1 MDLIFKNFDIKVKNL
16 EEQIKKE
23 KTIFFNEVHT
33 RLYDA
38 NLINV
43 ISIFFKD
50 EHIKINVSYFDKNFP
65 FKEKHISIS
74 KIQEHMNDCEKIANC
89 IGIRKNF
96 FIDFGFLD
104 LYYNKYHTNHFI
116 LTKNDSFS
124 YMSHDNYNIIDYQ
137 YFFEAL
143 DSVIESKYGKNT

>member
-1 MDLIFKNFDIKVKNL
+1 M
-16 EEQIKKE
+16 
-23 KTIFFNEVHT
+23 
-33 RLYDA
+33 YDA

-50 EHIKINVSYFDKNFP
+50 EYIKINVSYFDKNFP
-65 FKEKHISIS
+65 FKEKHFSIS
-74 KIQEHMNDCEKIANC
+74 KIQEHMNDCEKIANS

-104 LYYNKYHTNHFI
+104 LYSNEYQMNHFI
-116 LTKNDSFS
+116 LTKNDSFG
-124 YMSHDNYNIIDYQ
+124 YMSHDNYNLINYQ
-137 YFFEAL
+137 YFFKAL